1 MVKSLSISP
10 KNPCKGR
17 FFQFGRHSLASM
29 GFYTKKKMLPKLAI
43 RANIQVKGVYF
54 KKKICANVEEALE
67 WLEDQIPKE
76 IQKLKDEVAAL
87 KAKGSDTET
96 LAKIR
101 SKDILV
107 FALMKLQHANSMQR
121 KQYLADPLSEE
132 EILEVMQKWISGL
145 AGRGRKALKKK
156 IQKPTKP
163 SIVGKKKGRKGVPK
177 VPKSSPKMRYRRSST
192 EDKVQKIHNIDTKQK
207 KGISQS
213 PKIPKRVQSPMD
225 ISDSPTLSPVED
237 RMDTSKS
244 SISPPRAQNRM
255 DTSDVSASP
264 MKDSDSDSLPD
275 LTSED
280 DARFDFLEPPMLAE
294 SPPISLHDSTS
305 FFLSSLPARSEGENP
320 LDNNALP
327 CPLLPME
334 GSTADEIKT
343 SQAIMNHLEFNCYK
357 FSEVVNISYKDELP
371 GGRCKIHLCRMLEV
385 DSELISDPDIQNM
398 WPAVCKAK
406 NGRSRD
412 VKIYINYPLMSIP
425 EIQFYESFGTGPA
438 FIREENGKFS
448 TFSRASEWATIPD
461 TNLIR
466 PVYRQK
472 VANTSVQAQM
482 VTYKSR
488 RNDYESIEKD
498 IKAELE
504 REFALQKSDMFV

>member
-10 KNPCKGR
+10 KNPGKGR

-76 IQKLKDEVAAL
+76 IQKLKDEVVAL

-107 FALMKLQHANSMQR
+107 FALTKLQHANSMQK

-132 EILEVMQKWISGL
+132 EILEVMQKWISGV
-145 AGRGRKALKKK
+145 AGRGRKAL
-156 IQKPTKP
+156 KP

-192 EDKVQKIHNIDTKQK
+192 EDKVQNIHNADTKQK

-213 PKIPKRVQSPMD
+213 PKIPKRVQSTMD
-225 ISDSPTLSPVED
+225 ISDSPTLSRVED
-237 RMDTSKS
+237 RMDTSES
-244 SISPPRAQNRM
+244 SIPPPRAQNRM
-255 DTSDVSASP
+255 DTSDVSSSP
-264 MKDSDSDSLPD
+264 MRDSDSDSLPD

-280 DARFDFLEPPMLAE
+280 DARFDFLEQPMLAE
-294 SPPISLHDSTS
+294 SPPISLNDSTS
-305 FFLSSLPARSEGENP
+305 FFFSSLPARSEGENP

-343 SQAIMNHLEFNCYK
+343 SQAIMSHLEFNWSKC
-357 FSEVVNISYKDELP
+357 SEVVNISYKDESRD
-371 GGRCKIHLCRMLEV
+371 GRWKIHLCRMLEV

-438 FIREENGKFS
+438 FIREENGKFY
-448 TFSRASEWATIPD
+448 TFSRASGWATIPD

-472 VANTSVQAQM
+472 VANTSVRAQM

-498 IKAELE
+498 IKTELE